1 MKANVTKR
9 KNVSPKISNN
19 PAVAYQQGIQ
29 ENTLRGFIGSNNLFL
44 IAYNNVIDDYVK
56 THKTQ
61 CGLINAI
68 EAEMNRLYS
77 DEFTED
83 LDRVAVALHR
93 VNEVR
98 RKFKME
104 E

>member
-1 MKANVTKR
+1 MKANINK
-9 KNVSPKISNN
+9 PKTAKLNISSN
-19 PAVAYQQGIQ
+19 PAIAYQQGLN
-29 ENTLRGFIGSNNLFL
+29 ENTMRGFIGSNNLFL
-44 IAYNNVIDDYVK
+44 IAYHNVIDDYVK

-61 CGLINAI
+61 CALINAI

-83 LDRVAVALHR
+83 LDKIAVALRR

-104 E
+104 D